1 MDTPPDADAVPR
13 PPEDPTTDGDDDTWP
28 GRAGGDEQAASTGSR
43 PWPGDLQRLDDRYVL
58 EEPIARGGVA
68 VVWRAWDERLGRSVA
83 VKVLLPH
90 VATDEVTV
98 ERFRREMVTAAAVAH
113 PNVVAIY
120 DTGQVGDL
128 VYLVME
134 HVDGPSLKDVLRELG
149 PLDPVVAAALGEQV
163 ASALAEAH
171 QRGLVH
177 RDVKPA
183 NVLLTSSGVVKVTD
197 FGIATAVDDDQ
208 PTLTAEG
215 KVVGTAAYL
224 APEQL
229 QGRTAD
235 PRVDVYS
242 LGIVLYECLVGRPP
256 FDGDTP
262 TATATARLTQDVV
275 PPRQLRADVP
285 RDLDAIVVRATSRT
299 ADDRFRD
306 AGAMA
311 AALTRLVPATP
322 EDLTARLVDG
332 QEPAHHTIT
341 SPVPTTREP
350 RAVSRLGYL
359 RRLVAAFAVGLLAAL
374 GALLVVRN
382 LSDDTPAT
390 QTPSSSL
397 PISDAR
403 DFDPFG
409 SPPTEHPEDVPKAYD
424 GDPRTA
430 WTTQQYRGNPV
441 FGGLKAGVGI
451 WFDVGPDAEPDILEI
466 VLERAGGSFE
476 VYGVDELPDQVDG
489 LVGWDRPRFTV
500 ADAQDTEA
508 IDLGDESGR
517 RFWLVWF
524 TSLPQTEDGLFQ
536 VAVQEVR
543 FLTR

>member
-1 MDTPPDADAVPR
+1 MTDRPGSRVPDDEAPTEQGQPPGGAVDT
-13 PPEDPTTDGDDDTWP
+13 
-28 GRAGGDEQAASTGSR
+28 SSR
-43 PWPGDLQRLDDRYVL
+43 PWPGDLQRLAGRYVL

-68 VVWRAWDERLGRSVA
+68 VVWRAYDERLGRSVA

-90 VATDEVTV
+90 VATDEITV

-113 PNVVAIY
+113 PNVVSIY

-134 HVDGPSLKDVLRELG
+134 HVDGPSLKQVLRELG
-149 PLDPVVAAALGEQV
+149 PIDPVVAAAVGEQV

-171 QRGLVH
+171 RAGLVH

-183 NVLLTSSGVVKVTD
+183 NILLTSEGVVKVTD

-242 LGIVLYECLVGRPP
+242 LGVVLYECLVGRPP
-256 FDGDTP
+256 FQGDTP
-262 TATATARLTQDVV
+262 TATASARLTQDVI

-285 RDLDAIVVRATSRT
+285 RDLDGVIVRATRREI
-299 ADDRFRD
+299 ADRYAD

-311 AALTRLVPATP
+311 AALTPLVPAAPT
-322 EDLTARLVDG
+322 DVTRRLVDG
-332 QEPAHHTIT
+332 QEL
-341 SPVPTTREP
+341 P
-350 RAVSRLGYL
+350 RAAVTSELPQPTDRTPTRVGYL
-359 RRLVAAFAVGLLAAL
+359 GRLLAAFAVGLLAAT
-374 GALLVVRN
+374 GALVLARN
-382 LSDDTPAT
+382 LSADEP
-390 QTPSSSL
+390 PSTSVQGSL
-397 PISDAR
+397 PVIQAR

-409 SPPTEHPEDVPKAYD
+409 SPPEEHREEVPNAFD

-430 WTTQQYRGNPV
+430 WTTERYRGSAQ
-441 FGGLKAGVGI
+441 FGGLKVGTGI
-451 WFDVGPDAEPDILEI
+451 WFDLGPGADPA
-466 VLERAGGSFE
+466 VLEVDLAQEGAAFE
-476 VYGVDELPDQVDG
+476 IYAADELPSEVDG
-489 LVGWDRPRFTV
+489 LVGWSTAHFRV
-500 ADAQDTEA
+500 ADA
-508 IDLGDESGR
+508 DLSTTIPIGSIER
-517 RFWLVWF
+517 RRYWLVWF
-524 TSLPQTEDGLFQ
+524 TSLPETRPGLFQ
-536 VAVQEVR
+536 AAVAEVR
-543 FLTR
+543 FSPA

>member
-1 MDTPPDADAVPR
+1 MSDVDPFEGGAPD
-13 PPEDPTTDGDDDTWP
+13 DDDTAQ
-28 GRAGGDEQAASTGSR
+28 GQGAAPPRSSSR
-43 PWPGDLQRLDDRYVL
+43 PWPGDLERLADRYVL

-98 ERFRREMVTAAAVAH
+98 ERFRREMVSAAAVGH
-113 PNVVAIY
+113 PNVVSIY

-134 HVDGPSLKDVLRELG
+134 HVDGPSLKEVLRELG
-149 PLDPVVAAALGEQV
+149 PLDPMVAAALGEQV
-163 ASALAEAH
+163 AAALAEAH
-171 QRGLVH
+171 AQGLVH
-177 RDVKPA
+177 RDIKPA
-183 NVLLTSSGVVKVTD
+183 NILLTSDGVVKVTD
-197 FGIATAVDDDQ
+197 FGIATAVDDDS

-256 FDGDTP
+256 FQGDTP

-285 RDLDAIVVRATSRT
+285 RELDNVVTRAMARD
-299 ADDRFRD
+299 ADDRFPAAD
-306 AGAMA
+306 AMA

-332 QEPAHHTIT
+332 QERPHAVVT
-341 SPVPTTREP
+341 EELP
-350 RAVSRLGYL
+350 RARKAASGSGHL
-359 RRLVAAFAVGLLAAL
+359 RRLVAAFAIGLVAAT
-374 GALLVVRN
+374 GALLLARTLSPDEVSPTLPDGTVPIRN
-382 LSDDTPAT
+382 A
-390 QTPSSSL
+390 
-397 PISDAR
+397 A

-409 SPPTEHPEDVPKAYD
+409 NPPAEHPEDVPRAFD
-424 GDPRTA
+424 GDPRTD
-430 WTTQQYRGNPV
+430 WSTEQYRGSAR
-441 FGGLKAGVGI
+441 FGGLKVGVGL
-451 WFDVGPDAEPDILEI
+451 WFDVGADARVDLLE
-466 VLERAGGSFE
+466 LDLARAGGSFE
-476 VYGVDELPDQVDG
+476 VYAVDELPDAVDG
-489 LVGWDRPRFTV
+489 LVGWGRPRFTV
-500 ADAQDTEA
+500 AEA
-508 IDLGDESGR
+508 ETPTVIDVSQLGDR

-524 TSLPQTEDGLFQ
+524 TSLPKNDSGLFQ
-536 VAVQEVR
+536 ATVREVR
-543 FLTR
+543 FLQR